1 MGSQCLRTGR
11 FGRSTSTTR
20 SPQACRARGNPVPC
34 DRVPS
39 SAHTIRGPGAWER
52 GEVEQRAVAGGVR

>member
-20 SPQACRARGNPVPC
+20 SPQACRARGV
-34 DRVPS
+34 
-39 SAHTIRGPGAWER
+39 GA
-52 GEVEQRAVAGGVR
+52 GEVEQCAVAGGVQ